1 MTTGATHETSQ
12 GSPPGKKPRRW
23 LKGAIIGGIV
33 VIALLVGG
41 PFVYINFIEGD
52 PPAALSV
59 NSQSTQAAADT
70 AGTATV
76 PTDGTWKVGSG
87 SQVGYRVKEVLFGQS
102 TTAVGRTS
110 GVTGQLA
117 ISGTTVQSAS
127 FTADMTT
134 VASDQSQRDGQFRG
148 RIMETSR
155 YPTVTFTLTKPI
167 DLGSVPATGV
177 TKTYQATG
185 DLTLHGVTK
194 SVSISLETQRSG
206 AQIKIGGQIPIV
218 FADYNVSNP
227 SFPGV
232 VTTEDK
238 GIMEVLLVL
247 TKS

>member
-1 MTTGATHETSQ
+1 
-12 GSPPGKKPRRW
+12 
-23 LKGAIIGGIV
+23 
-33 VIALLVGG
+33 
-41 PFVYINFIEGD
+41 
-52 PPAALSV
+52 
-59 NSQSTQAAADT
+59 
-70 AGTATV
+70 
-76 PTDGTWKVGSG
+76 
-87 SQVGYRVKEVLFGQS
+87 
-102 TTAVGRTS
+102 
-110 GVTGQLA
+110 
-117 ISGTTVQSAS
+117 
-127 FTADMTT
+127 
-134 VASDQSQRDGQFRG
+134 DQSQRDGQFRG

-155 YPTVTFTLTKPI
+155 YPTATFTLTKPI

-232 VTTEDK
+232 TTEDN